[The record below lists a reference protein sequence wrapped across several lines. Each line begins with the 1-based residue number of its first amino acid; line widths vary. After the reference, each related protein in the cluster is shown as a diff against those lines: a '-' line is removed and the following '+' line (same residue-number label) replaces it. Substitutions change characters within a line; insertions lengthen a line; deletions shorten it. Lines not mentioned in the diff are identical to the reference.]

1 MPGAWSADAQPDGCA
16 KKPLTYWI
24 HKRIRL
30 LWGIF
35 TRISA
40 EPHTA
45 PRMNRTALALCRCAH
60 LMLLAGVLA
69 FLIIIACGVATALT
83 AGAIW

>member
-40 EPHTA
+40 EPLVLVGDVTEGAGGKVIEIDIVGIHVA
-45 PRMNRTALALCRCAH
+45 RFLP
-60 LMLLAGVLA
+60 LLAW
-69 FLIIIACGVATALT
+69 IE
-83 AGAIW
+83 